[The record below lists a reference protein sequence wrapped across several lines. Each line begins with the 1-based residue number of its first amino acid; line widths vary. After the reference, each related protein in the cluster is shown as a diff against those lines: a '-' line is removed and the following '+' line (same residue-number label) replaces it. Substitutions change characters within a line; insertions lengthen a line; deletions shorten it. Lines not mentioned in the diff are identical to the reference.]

1 MLQVR
6 GQALQLRLGRG
17 RWGGAGAWWA
27 VGSRGQA
34 VGSTNSTEFLC
45 HGPEISAVAS
55 SSAEE
60 LRREGYAGA
69 ELEKRKELGQR
80 S

>member
-1 MLQVR
+1 M
-6 GQALQLRLGRG
+6 
-17 RWGGAGAWWA
+17 
-27 VGSRGQA
+27 
-34 VGSTNSTEFLC
+34 GSTNSTGFLC

-69 ELEKRKELGQR
+69 ELEKREELGQW